1 MQNKE
6 QMKPSSKEVLKPLL
20 IGLLAL
26 ISFPLT
32 REVGMVASLVA
43 LRYTE
48 VAAKDLKISLW
59 SVWLSILLWFAFVL
73 LIAVDFVTSLLLTVW
88 KTNP

>member
-1 MQNKE
+1 
-6 QMKPSSKEVLKPLL
+6 MKPSSKEVLNPLL
-20 IGLLAL
+20 IGLLAM

-32 REVGMVASLVA
+32 REVGMVVSLVA
-43 LRYTE
+43 LRYAE

-59 SVWLSILLWFAFVL
+59 SVWLSILLWFAIVL
-73 LIAVDFVTSLLLTVW
+73 LVGVDFVTSLLLTVW